1 MSEQTNIETPIGCPF
16 CGKTPAVKK
25 LQSWGCEYK
34 HLVAC
39 SNNACPV
46 KPAAVGET
54 RADAIRRWNTRA
66 TKTQDVTTQEGDA
79 MRQSPVDGMNAEDV
93 ARAFAHLIGRRV
105 DPIHPMHR
113 LYAGVIKRAALDAA
127 GVADCQ
133 IYGAKR
139 AEVKAGARKALTG
152 RDAPLLADYASLDPD
167 WFREMAGRL
176 VEILEQMD
184 EQKETHTIG

>member
-16 CGKTPAVKK
+16 CGKTPAVKR

-79 MRQSPVDGMNAEDV
+79 MIGQSPVDGMDAEDV
-93 ARAFAHLIGRRV
+93 ARAFVHLIGRRV

-127 GVADCQ
+127 GVVDLKM
-133 IYGAKR
+133 YGVQR
-139 AEVKAGARKALTG
+139 AMVIAGARKALTG
-152 RDAPLLADYASLDPD
+152 RDAPLLAEYASLDPD
-167 WFREMAGRL
+167 WFGAMAGRF

-184 EQKETHTIG
+184 DPR

>member
-1 MSEQTNIETPIGCPF
+1 MSEQTNLEAPIGCPF

-25 LQSWGCEYK
+25 LQSWGCGDK

-39 SNNACPV
+39 SNNACHVAPTV
-46 KPAAVGET
+46 IGAT
-54 RADAIRRWNTRA
+54 LADAIRRWNTRA

-79 MRQSPVDGMNAEDV
+79 MRRQSPVDGMDAEDV
-93 ARAFAHLIGRRV
+93 ARAFVHLIRRRV

-127 GVADCQ
+127 GVVDLKM
-133 IYGAKR
+133 YGVQR
-139 AEVKAGARKALTG
+139 AMVIAGARKALTG
-152 RDAPLLADYASLDPD
+152 RDAPLLAEYASLDPD
-167 WFREMAGRL
+167 WFGAMAGRF

-184 EQKETHTIG
+184 DPR